1 MAFHTSNVIGQGSA
15 ADFPNGNPLSN
26 DAANPYGDANAVRE
40 LWRKGVEVYEQ
51 STDFFA
57 PMEGGKD
64 AIIQVV
70 NDTSK
75 GRGQKITFTQMAG
88 LYDEPHHGDDLF
100 NDESHFES
108 IKLNSYNLSVD
119 FLRHGVRYTERAE
132 EYMGMRGEITVGI
145 PRELGKWMGRQ
156 KSEKLFMSFLH
167 RGTADG
173 NLVYANNKA
182 NLDQVGSV
190 DILDWDTIV
199 AAQTQLSRLG
209 GSPAKAGRDK
219 NGNVIDRYV
228 TVATTDALFSLEQ
241 DSDFKTFN
249 KEAGPDSY
257 ANVLFGGGYTDI
269 RGNIVKKYN
278 PIDHDGFGAIA
289 SPLNPKAIL
298 GCSTTNGFATV
309 TDGGSGS
316 FADTTDIIY
325 GGGADVYNNP
335 TNTGLQQAYFKYF
348 PGYAFKFIATDTLD
362 IAASMVYQK
371 HDTDGNF
378 HVLVY
383 NHANATTAA
392 GKWNIYRCS
401 KTGNAGHS
409 LVVNDRMAAADTTKG
424 DAWGVVTAGLP
435 GSPAWTAANN
445 SDTHTAGE
453 ATIYYCNQ
461 SGVIL
466 GHSLF
471 LGKAAARRGY
481 GKYRNNR
488 TEDSHEGGFVK
499 DIFVTSVF
507 GQEPCEDAAGRKPG
521 FLVITHALQYA
532 GISLPTVALN

>member
-1 MAFHTSNVIGQGSA
+1 MAFHTSNVTGQGI
-15 ADFPNGNPLSN
+15 GNALSN
-26 DAANPYGDANAVRE
+26 DPANPYGDANAVRE

-100 NDESHFES
+100 NDETHFES
-108 IKLNSYNLSVD
+108 IKLNTYNLSVD

-132 EYMGMRGEITVGI
+132 EYMGMRGEVTVGI

-167 RGTADG
+167 RGNADG
-173 NLVYANNKA
+173 NLIYANNKQ
-182 NLDQVGSV
+182 NLDQVGSADV
-190 DILDWDTIV
+190 LDWDTIV

-219 NGNVIDRYV
+219 SGNVIDRYA

-257 ANVLFGGGYTDI
+257 ANVLFGGGYTDV
-269 RGNIVKKYN
+269 RGNIIKKYN

-298 GCSTTNGFATV
+298 GCSTTDGFENV
-309 TDGGSGS
+309 TDGSGS
-316 FADTTDIIY
+316 AAFADTTDIIY
-325 GGGADVYNNP
+325 AGGTDVFNNP
-335 TNTGLQQAYFKYF
+335 ANTSLQQAYFKYF
-348 PGYAFKFIATDTLD
+348 PGYAFKFIATDTLSL
-362 IAASMVYQK
+362 AASMIYKK

-383 NHANATTAA
+383 NHTNATTDA
-392 GKWNIYRCS
+392 GKWNLYRCT

-409 LVVNDRMAAADTTKG
+409 LVVNDRL
-424 DAWGVVTAGLP
+424 VVGNTAGGAGGGWGSAVAGSA
-435 GSPAWTAANN
+435 GSPAWDATINTSA
-445 SDTHTAGE
+445 HTAGE
-453 ATIYYCNQ
+453 ATIYYCNM
-461 SGVIL
+461 SGVTL

-532 GISLPTVALN
+532 GISLPTVTLT